1 MANISPVNPIVRST
15 PEKNLATFTKNE
27 KSIYNK
33 FSPYDGSNGFGFEQP
48 FVYTKIT
55 DSSVAK
61 NLTKYDTQALPVG
74 STIRDLQR
82 VGKFLGTGRGILF
95 LGKQLV
101 LQNQNS
107 FNETRIYN
115 PLSVIVATGKS
126 GTLGLV
132 DAPKRHFN
140 GGNGLLD
147 TFKSALGGALGS
159 EEEPTIQGT
168 ATGQNAISNYASSRG
183 GAKAG
188 LVRYNTGTA
197 ANNRFAQTWVAQSS
211 NSGGGGFLANLG
223 QTFKNTLNKTIPST
237 NPMGMLGGTP
247 QDTWEYRPEYP
258 KNSDGVFFAFLRDS
272 SQLLGTRSQLYPFFY
287 NQPISSAR
295 AYDAGRTSYREV
307 GSYHK
312 YYSSS
317 PKGDLSGKYVP
328 GGISDYDTQVAV
340 PLTVDGQ
347 VGSLDYSLN
356 ATYKKMLEALDK
368 ATPPKNVPMQARMG
382 PHMYSE
388 VTDLNPTPRGY
399 SVYKDIPDGKN
410 NKKKFG
416 AGMMDQA
423 IISLSKRGFAEAS
436 GSNKHDTYNAME
448 QFSGA
453 REPDSYPTELTAFE
467 VDTAQS
473 ADVIFFYF
481 YDLINQIYIPFRA
494 TVSSVSDQN
503 SADWEDITY
512 MGRADKLFVYK
523 GFSRDVNLA
532 FTVYANSIKELVPMW
547 GRINYLVGLTRPSR
561 YTGKAVVTNTDD
573 ERQAAIRA
581 EVGESNG
588 ESAFIYPPMVTFRV
602 GDMYVDQPAVISS
615 IGLTIPDDANWE
627 SYRGDEYEYLF
638 GPNSAIKVNGVKSR
652 QLPLKVDISLSMKL
666 LEKERAQTGNELFGH
681 NSKL

>member
-1 MANISPVNPIVRST
+1 MANISPVSPIVRST

-33 FSPYDGSNGFGFEQP
+33 FSPYDGSSGFGFDQP

-55 DSSVAK
+55 DSNFSK
-61 NLTKYDTQALPVG
+61 NLTKYDSQALPVG

-95 LGKQLV
+95 LGKQLL

-115 PLSVIVATGKS
+115 PLSVLVATGKS
-126 GTLGLV
+126 ATLGLV
-132 DAPKRHFN
+132 EAPKRHFN

-159 EEEPTIQGT
+159 EEQPTIQGT
-168 ATGQNAISNYASSRG
+168 ATGQNALSNYASARG

-197 ANNRFAQTWVAQSS
+197 ASNRFAQTWVAQSS

-223 QTFKNTLNKTIPST
+223 QTLKNTLNKAIPST
-237 NPMGMLGGTP
+237 NPMGMLGGSP
-247 QDTWEYRPEYP
+247 KDTWEYRPEYP

-287 NQPISSAR
+287 NQPISAAR
-295 AYDAGRTSYREV
+295 AYDAGKTSYREA

-317 PKGDLSGKYVP
+317 PKGGLSGKYVP
-328 GGISDYDTQVAV
+328 GGINDYDTQVAV

-347 VGSLDYSLN
+347 KGSLDYSLN
-356 ATYKKMLEALDK
+356 ATYKKMVEALDK

-399 SVYKDIPDGKN
+399 KVYKDIPDGKN
-410 NKKKFG
+410 GKKKFQTLMEESG
-416 AGMMDQA
+416 LTLRER
-423 IISLSKRGFAEAS
+423 SFAHAS
-436 GSNKHDTYNAME
+436 GSGLH
-448 QFSGA
+448 
-453 REPDSYPTELTAFE
+453 DSYNTLSVIAGKRNEVPEELLPLVVGAS
-467 VDTAQS
+467 DKNQS

-481 YDLINQIYIPFRA
+481 YDLIKQVYIPFRA

-547 GRINYLVGLTRPSR
+547 GRINYLVGLTRPSK
-561 YTGKAVVTNTDD
+561 YTGKAVITNTNVNEADV
-573 ERQAAIRA
+573 A
-581 EVGESNG
+581 GG
-588 ESAFIYPPMVTFRV
+588 ESAFIYPPMVTFRL

-627 SYRGDEYEYLF
+627 SYRGDDYEYLF
-638 GPNSAIKVNGVKSR
+638 GPNATVKVKGAKSR